1 MDNYSKLNNPMLDL
15 NNHENGYNNNNFRN
29 PNWTQNENEKNIE
42 PVIKKIK
49 SVKRISIT
57 VLVLYLLFA
66 MTLTASLIIYIP
78 AMLALTL
85 ASSLSEEAS
94 PQGITLWVV
103 GIILLTVAVI
113 SWFIKFILEIVLTVK
128 VSKLKNKQPQFEDIQ
143 VHIILLILGII
154 ICPIC
159 SIVDCFILVSKC
171 SKALKDLK

>member
-1 MDNYSKLNNPMLDL
+1 MLNQLL
-15 NNHENGYNNNNFRN
+15 
-29 PNWTQNENEKNIE
+29 
-42 PVIKKIK
+42 KKMR
-49 SVKRISIT
+49 SVKRISIA

-66 MTLTASLIIYIP
+66 ITLTASLIIYIP

-94 PQGITLWVV
+94 PHVITLWVT

-128 VSKLKNKQPQFEDIQ
+128 VSKLKNKHQQFEDVQ
-143 VHIILLILGII
+143 VHIILLILGIV

-171 SKALKDLK
+171 NKALKDLK